1 MRDEVWKIS
10 MELASD
16 TWSNKLKELREKLFT
31 MFRQIPAANKRKA
44 IDQIVLR
51 KNGWRK
57 FIQFGC

>member
-1 MRDEVWKIS
+1 MRDEGKIS

-16 TWSNKLKELREKLFT
+16 TWSNKLKELREKLFM
-31 MFRQIPAANKRKA
+31 MFRQIPAANERKA